1 MPKEAESANGSSKKL
16 EKELRQIRNLL
27 ILVALKSGASS
38 DEVHYATGMGAANIR
53 GMFPVKQ
60 GRRKSSGRTKD

>member
-1 MPKEAESANGSSKKL
+1 MKKETASNKI

-27 ILVALKSGASS
+27 ILVALKSGANS

-53 GMFPVKQ
+53 NMFPVKM
-60 GRRKSSGRTKD
+60 GRRKNKKPK

>member
-1 MPKEAESANGSSKKL
+1 MTENEKI

-27 ILVALKSGASS
+27 ILVAMKLNASS

-53 GMFPVKQ
+53 ALFPIKR
-60 GRRKSSGRTKD
+60 GKRAAKTTE

>member
-1 MPKEAESANGSSKKL
+1 MKNETGNNKV

-53 GMFPVKQ
+53 NMFPVKR
-60 GRRKSSGRTKD
+60 GRRVQKKSE

>member
-53 GMFPVKQ
+53 GMFPVKR
-60 GRRKSSGRTKD
+60 GRRKSSERTDD